1 MSLCLCGLFRFE
13 SFGILVIG
21 QKMKVLVLGAGVVG
35 VTSAWYLAQAG
46 HEVTVVE
53 RESAAGMETSFAN
66 GGQISVSQSE
76 PWANPAAP
84 AKIIKWLGREDA
96 PLMFRLRADRRQWS
110 WGLRFLLECLPWR
123 TRANTLNIL
132 RLAIYSRARLQA
144 LRRETGIEYDHLE
157 KGILQI
163 HTDAREFESIDA
175 RMRLL
180 LSHGLAVSV
189 RSPAEVLAIEPA
201 LRDSTLEIVGATY
214 AADDETG
221 DAFLFS
227 NRLAE
232 LAARQGVNF
241 GYNVEI
247 QRLLNEGDT
256 VSGVEVRVA
265 GRKEILTADAYLV
278 SMGSYSPFL
287 LAPAGIR
294 VAIYPVKG
302 YSITAPIS
310 GPAPSVC
317 ITDESGKIGMTRL
330 GNRLRMAGTAEV
342 SGYDTSVNEAR
353 CAAIADRVRR
363 ILPNSVDFNNVKKW
377 AGLRP
382 ATPSNVP
389 LIGAT
394 RYSNLYLNTGH
405 GTLGWTLACGSGAA
419 IANLISGRPPEVDFP
434 FQ

>member
-1 MSLCLCGLFRFE
+1 
-13 SFGILVIG
+13 
-21 QKMKVLVLGAGVVG
+21 MKVLVLGAGVVG
-35 VTSAWYLAQAG
+35 VTSAWYLAKAG
-46 HEVTVVE
+46 HEVTVVD

-76 PWANPAAP
+76 PWANPGAP

-96 PLMFRLRADRRQWS
+96 PLLFRLRADWRQWS
-110 WGLRFLLECLPWR
+110 WGLRFLLECMPWR
-123 TRANTLNIL
+123 MRANTLNIL

-144 LRRETGIEYDHLE
+144 LRRDTGIEYDHLE

-163 HTDAREFESIDA
+163 HTDVREFESVDA

-189 RSPAEVLAIEPA
+189 RTPAEVLAIEPV
-201 LRDSTLEIVGATY
+201 LRDSSLEIVGATY

-221 DAFLFS
+221 DAHLFTI
-227 NRLAE
+227 RLAE
-232 LAARQGVNF
+232 LAAHKGVNF
-241 GYNVEI
+241 GFGVEI
-247 QRLLNEGDT
+247 QQLLTEGDA
-256 VSGVEVRVA
+256 VSGVAVRVA
-265 GRKEILTADAYLV
+265 GRKEILTADAYVV

-287 LAPAGIR
+287 LSPAGIS
-294 VAIYPVKG
+294 VQVYPVKG
-302 YSITAPIS
+302 YSITAPIT

-317 ITDESGKIGMTRL
+317 ITDESAKIGMTRL
-330 GNRLRMAGTAEV
+330 GDRLRMAGTAEV

-353 CAAIADRVRR
+353 CAAIADRVRK
-363 ILPNSVDFNNVKKW
+363 ILPNSADFSNVKKW

-382 ATPSNVP
+382 TTPSNVP
-389 LIGAT
+389 SIGST

-419 IANLISGRPPEVDFP
+419 IADLISGRPMEVDFP

>member
-1 MSLCLCGLFRFE
+1 
-13 SFGILVIG
+13 
-21 QKMKVLVLGAGVVG
+21 MKVLVLGAGVVG

-46 HEVTVVE
+46 HEVTVVD

-76 PWANPAAP
+76 PWANPGAP

-96 PLMFRLRADRRQWS
+96 PLLFRLRADRRQWA
-110 WGLRFLLECLPWR
+110 WGLRFLLECLPRR

-144 LRRETGIEYDHLE
+144 LRRDTGIEYDHLE
-157 KGILQI
+157 QGILQI

-180 LSHGLAVSV
+180 LSHGLALSV
-189 RSPAEVLAIEPA
+189 RTPGEVLAIEPA
-201 LRDSTLEIVGATY
+201 LRDNTLNIVGATY

-221 DAFLFS
+221 DAHLFS
-227 NRLAE
+227 KRLAE
-232 LAARQGVNF
+232 IATNKGVDF
-241 GYNVEI
+241 GYGVEI
-247 QRLLNEGDT
+247 ERLLTEGDA
-256 VSGVEVRVA
+256 VSGVAVRVA
-265 GRKEILTADAYLV
+265 GHKDILEADAYLV
-278 SMGSYSPFL
+278 AMGVYSPFL
-287 LAPAGIR
+287 LSPAGINLP
-294 VAIYPVKG
+294 IYPVKG
-302 YSITAPIS
+302 YSITAPII
-310 GPAPSVC
+310 GPAPNVC

-342 SGYDTSVNEAR
+342 SGYDTSVNETR
-353 CAAIADRVRR
+353 CAAIADRARQF
-363 ILPNSVDFNNVKKW
+363 LPNSADFSDVRKW

-389 LIGAT
+389 LIGRT
-394 RYSNLYLNTGH
+394 RYSNLYLNAGH

-419 IANLISGRPPEVDFP
+419 IADTISGRATEVDFP